1 MSVKL
6 RMKNLANGRKSLYLD
21 IYHNEQRHYEFLK
34 LYLLKGTDG
43 KTKAVNRDIQ
53 ILAETI
59 RANRDIELQF
69 ADHDIIPSF
78 KRKADFVEYFKTVGE
93 SKGRSA
99 LIWKNSLVH
108 LKEYSGGAVQFKS
121 INELWLER
129 FQSYLLKKVSPN
141 TSSVYYG
148 KVRSA
153 LKRAVRDKIISRNP
167 CDNVSNIKLEET
179 ERKFL
184 KFEEIKQLSLTLPED
199 VISQQVAKM
208 FLFSC
213 FTGLSIA
220 NLLSLT
226 YKQIENDTVK
236 FFRTKN
242 STWQYEPLSKTALAL
257 IGDTVNC
264 PPDAKVFTTLD
275 YRQCRYRLQ
284 KWGKQAGIQKTLNFH
299 LGRHTFATLSLTQGV
314 DVFTVQKLIG
324 HKKLS
329 TTQIYAKV
337 IDSVK
342 RKAVDALPQLEL

>member
-6 RMKNLANGRKSLYLD
+6 RQKNLAGGKKSLYLD
-21 IYHNEQRHYEFLK
+21 IYHNQQRHYEFLK
-34 LYLLKGTDG
+34 LYLFKGTHG
-43 KTKAVNRDIQ
+43 KTKADNSEIL
-53 ILAETI
+53 ILAEKI
-59 RANRDIELQF
+59 RVNRDIELQF

-78 KRKADFVEYFKTVGE
+78 KRKADFVEYFQKVGE
-93 SKGRSA
+93 SKGRST

-108 LKEYSGGAVQFKS
+108 LKKFSGGAVQFKN

-129 FQSYLLKKVSPN
+129 LQNYLLKKVSSN
-141 TSSVYYG
+141 TASVYYG

-153 LKRAVRDKIISRNP
+153 LKRAERDRIISRNP
-167 CDNVSNIKLEET
+167 CDNVSNIKSEET
-179 ERKFL
+179 EREFL
-184 KFEEIKQLSLTLPED
+184 TFEEIKQLSLNLPEN
-199 VISQQVAKM
+199 VIRQQVAKM

-213 FTGLSIA
+213 YTGLSIA

-226 YKQIENDTVK
+226 FKQIEGDKVK
-236 FFRTKN
+236 FFREKTK
-242 STWQYEPLSKTALAL
+242 TWHYVELSKTALAL

-264 PPDAKVFTTLD
+264 QPSAKVFTTLD
-275 YRQCRYRLQ
+275 YHQSLYRLQ
-284 KWGKQAGIQKTLNFH
+284 RWGKQVGIQKKLKFH

-314 DVFTVQKLIG
+314 DVYTVQKLIG
-324 HKKLS
+324 HKKLA